1 MLINFADFFHCSVF
15 QISLINTKFVSRARS
30 VLVFRISSNTPVE
43 VRVHVNV

>member
-15 QISLINTKFVSRARS
+15 QISSIKTTFISGAGS

-43 VRVHVNV
+43 VHVNV